1 MMSKC
6 DVKYSQEAMSW
17 DMLVYVA
24 IIKAIKMMLTN
35 NFNSKDIGVVD
46 VIQEMKI
53 SSTSNGLVSIT

>member
-24 IIKAIKMMLTN
+24 IIKTTKIMLTN

-53 SSTSNGLVSIT
+53 SSTSDGLVSIT